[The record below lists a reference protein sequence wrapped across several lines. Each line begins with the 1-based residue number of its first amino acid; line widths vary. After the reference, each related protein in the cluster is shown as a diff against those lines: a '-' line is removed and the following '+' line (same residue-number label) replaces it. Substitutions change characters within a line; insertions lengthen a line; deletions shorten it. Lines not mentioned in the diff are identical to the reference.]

1 MPYELIDLVVNRVDL
16 VDEGANSAAFIELY
30 KRKENNEPM
39 DFEAIL
45 KSLKPEHA
53 SVVQGVIDTRD
64 ADLKKAREDLQAVN
78 QSLTDV
84 QGQLKDANDALAK
97 AKAELDTLKAKEYC
111 ECDGE
116 EGDDGMCKACG
127 KPKKK
132 SAAFDETETLK
143 SMPEPARTLFMKMRA
158 QKEAAEEQVRKN
170 NEEKA
175 EAAAIAKA
183 ASLKAIPVEQ
193 SKLVGILNI
202 YGGVFFAAEL
212 CYFTS
217 AEIVSVPAAYIRTMA
232 EIYSA
237 CIVAETSFIYARLSE
252 QHDFSAH
259 LPESW
264 YGVFDIPKAAA
275 VPDIQVIERGIES
288 LACVA
293 VVLFELEK
301 NCFARIFFKELAAIG
316 NYCRRS
322 QLFGK
327 NAFSLSAIG
336 SRVNGN
342 KAVLRFFKS
351 YIKKAHSRTELLI
364 NRKLLRF

>member
-64 ADLKKAREDLQAVN
+64 ADLKKAREDLQAAN

-116 EGDDGMCKACG
+116 EDDDGMCKACG

-193 SKLVGILNI
+193 SKLVGILKSCTP
-202 YGGVFFAAEL
+202 E
-212 CYFTS
+212 
-217 AEIVSVPAAYIRTMA
+217 
-232 EIYSA
+232 
-237 CIVAETSFIYARLSE
+237 VADLLSTINTAIETTVLSE
-252 QHDFSAH
+252 
-259 LPESW
+259 
-264 YGVFDIPKAAA
+264 I
-275 VPDIQVIERGIES
+275 
-288 LACVA
+288 
-293 VVLFELEK
+293 
-301 NCFARIFFKELAAIG
+301 
-316 NYCRRS
+316 
-322 QLFGK
+322 GK
-327 NAFSLSAIG
+327 NAGNGAG
-336 SRVNGN
+336 SGN
-342 KAVLRFFKS
+342 PATSDEAWTALE
-351 YIKKAHSRTELLI
+351 KKAQEIAKRDNITVEKAMGTALSENPDLY
-364 NRKLLRF
+364 RKYLNGGAE

>member
-53 SVVQGVIDTRD
+53 SVVQGVIDTKD
-64 ADLKKAREDLQAVN
+64 ADLKKAREDLQAAN

-97 AKAELDTLKAKEYC
+97 ANAELDTLKAKEYC

-116 EGDDGMCKACG
+116 EDDDGMCKACG

-193 SKLVGILNI
+193 SKLVGILKSCTP
-202 YGGVFFAAEL
+202 E
-212 CYFTS
+212 
-217 AEIVSVPAAYIRTMA
+217 
-232 EIYSA
+232 
-237 CIVAETSFIYARLSE
+237 VADLLSTINTAIETTVLSE
-252 QHDFSAH
+252 
-259 LPESW
+259 
-264 YGVFDIPKAAA
+264 I
-275 VPDIQVIERGIES
+275 
-288 LACVA
+288 
-293 VVLFELEK
+293 
-301 NCFARIFFKELAAIG
+301 
-316 NYCRRS
+316 
-322 QLFGK
+322 GK
-327 NAFSLSAIG
+327 NAG
-336 SRVNGN
+336 NGASSGN
-342 KAVLRFFKS
+342 PATSDEAWTALE
-351 YIKKAHSRTELLI
+351 KKAQEIAKRDNITVEKAMGTALSENPDLY
-364 NRKLLRF
+364 RKYLNGGAE